1 MMLDI
6 WQFYRSERLYLLQ
19 ITKEIIIII
28 AILVQVRPLMLDIWQ
43 FYRSE
48 RLYLLQ
54 ITKEMLSSSLM
65 TEEDSG
71 DSEVALSISKNI
83 TNLSYFIP
91 VFVSILIRN
100 F

>member
-1 MMLDI
+1 
-6 WQFYRSERLYLLQ
+6 
-19 ITKEIIIII
+19 
-28 AILVQVRPLMLDIWQ
+28 MLDIWQ

-71 DSEVALSISKNI
+71 DSEVAMSTLAPRILFLFDLIYNE
-83 TNLSYFIP
+83 TFY
-91 VFVSILIRN
+91 FVSDNSHERMQIIFYFLVLESM
-100 F
+100 

>member
-1 MMLDI
+1 M
-6 WQFYRSERLYLLQ
+6 
-19 ITKEIIIII
+19 
-28 AILVQVRPLMLDIWQ
+28 MLDIWQ

-71 DSEVALSISKNI
+71 DSEVALSISANI
-83 TNLSYFIP
+83 TNLSYLFYINMKRLVVGRQTP
-91 VFVSILIRN
+91 DK
-100 F
+100 

>member
-1 MMLDI
+1 
-6 WQFYRSERLYLLQ
+6 
-19 ITKEIIIII
+19 
-28 AILVQVRPLMLDIWQ
+28 MLDIWQ

-71 DSEVALSISKNI
+71 DSEVAMSTLAPIIHS
-83 TNLSYFIP
+83 L
-91 VFVSILIRN
+91 VFDLI
-100 F
+100 